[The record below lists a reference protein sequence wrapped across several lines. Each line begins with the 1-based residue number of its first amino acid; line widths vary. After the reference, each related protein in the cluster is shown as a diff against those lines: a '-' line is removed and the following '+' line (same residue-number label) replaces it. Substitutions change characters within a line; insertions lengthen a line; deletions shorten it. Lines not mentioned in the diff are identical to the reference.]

1 MHMRRI
7 VLLEIVHDELQVKT
21 ASVRGQQNED
31 CEHTGVI
38 DGSIM
43 PNHILPKLSQFHPP
57 PKLSW

>member
-31 CEHTGVI
+31 CEHAGVV
-38 DGSIM
+38 DDSTM
-43 PNHILPKLSQFHPP
+43 PNHVLPKLSQFYPP
-57 PKLSW
+57 PKLPW